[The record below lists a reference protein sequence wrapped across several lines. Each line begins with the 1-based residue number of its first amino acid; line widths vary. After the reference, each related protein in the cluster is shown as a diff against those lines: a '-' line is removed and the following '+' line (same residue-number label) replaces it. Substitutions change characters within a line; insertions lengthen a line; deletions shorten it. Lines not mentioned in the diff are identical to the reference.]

1 MRVSLG
7 LRRCSSRLF
16 GVQEGHPVGLSPAP
30 QRRAVVQVWCRWLK
44 REEGLTSMSR
54 AKRRAWV
61 IIAAVGSALILATAY
76 ATLSWKRSTPICIA
90 FANSLTGPSSS
101 AGTESLIAAQIYTDQ
116 VNATGGVDGRRIEL
130 VVFDDASS
138 ADVAR
143 DNVKAIAD
151 SPCLAVLGHYL
162 STASLAAGTGY
173 KFVGIPA
180 LTGTSFVDDLTYA
193 NEYYFRAQT
202 TSSVQGRSIAEYL
215 RAILKA
221 PVVHLVYSRD
231 HFGRS
236 FVRGFAQGYQQQQV
250 DAFAFEVDSDA
261 RGGSIREMVETL
273 AKMPEPGIIVVGTG
287 ADYIAE
293 VVKALRRRGLAV
305 PIMTAGGAGREEFL
319 QAFANGPEEKEHPGF
334 FSEKLYA
341 SAPLIFDSA
350 GAAAQAFAADYT
362 RTSGRSPDW
371 IAAGAYDAAHLLI
384 EALRR
389 AGIENRPETKVT
401 DRERVRAQLANI
413 RGPQTAVAG
422 LSGPLYFDADRDMPS
437 AVRVGFFR
445 F

>member
-1 MRVSLG
+1 
-7 LRRCSSRLF
+7 
-16 GVQEGHPVGLSPAP
+16 
-30 QRRAVVQVWCRWLK
+30 
-44 REEGLTSMSR
+44 MSR

-101 AGTESLIAAQIYTDQ
+101 AGTESLIAAQIYIDQ
-116 VNATGGVDGRRIEL
+116 VNVTGGVAGRRIEL

-143 DNVKAIAD
+143 DTVQPIAD

-180 LTGTSFVDDLTYA
+180 LTGTSFVDDLTFA

-202 TSSVQGRSIAEYL
+202 TSSVQGRAIAEYL

-250 DAFAFEVDSDA
+250 DAFAFSVDSDA
-261 RGGSIREMVETL
+261 RGDSIREMVETL
-273 AKMPEPGIIVVGTG
+273 AKQPEPGIIVVGTG

-293 VVKALRRRGLAV
+293 VVKALRRRGLTV

-319 QAFANGPEEKEHPGF
+319 QVFANEPEEKEHPGF

-362 RTSGRSPDW
+362 RKSG
-371 IAAGAYDAAHLLI
+371 
-384 EALRR
+384 
-389 AGIENRPETKVT
+389 
-401 DRERVRAQLANI
+401 
-413 RGPQTAVAG
+413 
-422 LSGPLYFDADRDMPS
+422 
-437 AVRVGFFR
+437 
-445 F
+445 